1 MLEVSSLSAGY
12 TKSSSV
18 IHDLSFTAGDSG
30 VVVIL
35 GRNGTG
41 KTTLMKSLMGL
52 LPSSRGQVML
62 AGEDVSSLPTHR
74 RARLG
79 MGYVPQGRGIFPDAT
94 VELNLRYGL
103 VLAGRPMRDAVP
115 EKVFELFPWMTER
128 IKQRAGTLSGGEQQ
142 MLAIARVLVG
152 EPRLLLLD
160 EPTEGLSPKMVEH
173 LRDVISDIRD
183 TGDHTILLVEQN
195 LRFALTLASRWATCW
210 RRAGSLPRAMSITY
224 RRKRCSPGT
233 YRYEDVDG
241 HRTVICNR

>member
-1 MLEVSSLSAGY
+1 MLEVSALSAGY
-12 TKSSSV
+12 TKTSTV
-18 IHDLSFTAGDSG
+18 IHDVSFTADDAG

-52 LPSSRGQVML
+52 LASCRGRVMV
-62 AGEDVSSLPTHR
+62 GGQDVSSLPTHK

-94 VELNLRYGL
+94 VDLNLRYGL
-103 VLAGRPMRDAVP
+103 GLAGRPMRDPVP
-115 EKVFELFPWMTER
+115 EKVVELFPWMAER
-128 IKQRAGTLSGGEQQ
+128 SKQQAGTLSGGEQQ

-173 LRDVISDIRD
+173 LRDVIREIRD
-183 TGDHTILLVEQN
+183 MGDHTILLVEQN
-195 LRFALTLASRWATCW
+195 LRFALTLASRGYVLEKGRIVAEGDADHLQKEEVLA
-210 RRAGSLPRAMSITY
+210 RHLS
-224 RRKRCSPGT
+224 
-233 YRYEDVDG
+233 V
-241 HRTVICNR
+241 